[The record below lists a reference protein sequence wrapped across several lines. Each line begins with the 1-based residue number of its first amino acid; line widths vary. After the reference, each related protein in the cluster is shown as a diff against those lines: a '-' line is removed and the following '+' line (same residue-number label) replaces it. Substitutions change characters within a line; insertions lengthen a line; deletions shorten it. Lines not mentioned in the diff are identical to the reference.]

1 MKQSKMTLIALV
13 IILIGLALCT
23 IHIVYADNQN
33 SKEASSNDLGF
44 MQQSFDTKQVE
55 HTSKTKL
62 TSYDKSGQQSD
73 ATGNLSDLSGNLT
86 TNNSTGSNSLGN
98 YSEIVGGSETK
109 IPKGLGKKHSYTSWQ
124 SVNSSNKDAFKLV
137 KKTGLH
143 FDNEGFAKIRGR
155 YVVICTKVF
164 GDVGDYVDFYKENGT
179 VIPCIIGDIKN
190 SSNKWGTS
198 NGKDVLDFFVDRA
211 TWYPVDEGGNQQ
223 LDSVSFKIQED
234 DLEEICDYFEK
245 LTEYFDN
252 IQNNNSKVTSIENII
267 KKLNTIGNALETG
280 NKQLTL
286 VVMIV
291 LCFIFYFAFKFVFPI
306 YVIALAMFTIY
317 NVKLSSKIYTTSLLR
332 KVIEDNIS
340 AIEQMYRDKAL
351 AQLNQEKRE
360 LEESYKETKNE
371 LENELSDTKNKLESI
386 LMSAKER
393 FTYDDDKLRE
403 NQNNLLIVNKNK
415 KSELERLKL
424 QEKQKYDS
432 LLKELEVTKQQF
444 DQAADNLKNKYI
456 NFDKV
461 GDSYVMDKDFLLDI
475 DAVTKKPKFFEFNFG
490 SNLFIYSD
498 ITDVINFIKLFVVQV
513 RARLKPS
520 CINMTIFDDKF
531 MGRDYLCFKETEDDK
546 YDNIMRLL
554 INKEEL
560 KNYVG
565 ELSELSITR
574 TTNIKREFNNII
586 EYNNFMLS
594 QNSLPE
600 SYTFFFVQDIVLNTL
615 LETTFRQILLNGS
628 DLGIYPFVFLSMENF
643 SQGGNDAKELIKY
656 FDNIYT
662 FDQDA
667 THQYEGSNTILKRK
681 AKDFVLE
688 RILGEES

>member
-1 MKQSKMTLIALV
+1 MNTDKKQQEVLSYDDLKIKLTNLQRDLAKCRENIENYERQSKHLEHEELNIKQSFERTLSEESNKELNQYVNNLSAPVANKVTELEDELLELEDRFKEEMSKFSKEDLTDYYYSESEMLEDVHKALAMLNERLTN
-13 IILIGLALCT
+13 LIGERF
-23 IHIVYADNQN
+23 Q
-33 SKEASSNDLGF
+33 KEL
-44 MQQSFDTKQVE
+44 
-55 HTSKTKL
+55 
-62 TSYDKSGQQSD
+62 
-73 ATGNLSDLSGNLT
+73 
-86 TNNSTGSNSLGN
+86 
-98 YSEIVGGSETK
+98 
-109 IPKGLGKKHSYTSWQ
+109 
-124 SVNSSNKDAFKLV
+124 
-137 KKTGLH
+137 
-143 FDNEGFAKIRGR
+143 
-155 YVVICTKVF
+155 
-164 GDVGDYVDFYKENGT
+164 
-179 VIPCIIGDIKN
+179 
-190 SSNKWGTS
+190 
-198 NGKDVLDFFVDRA
+198 
-211 TWYPVDEGGNQQ
+211 NQQ
-223 LDSVSFKIQED
+223 LDSVSFKIQAD

-252 IQNNNSKVTSIENII
+252 IQNNNSKVTSIENIV

-286 VVMIV
+286 VVMLV
-291 LCFIFYFAFKFVFPI
+291 LCFIFYFTFKFVFPI

>member
-1 MKQSKMTLIALV
+1 MHKLNVDMNTDKKQQEVLSYDDLKIKLTNLQRDLAKCRENIENYERQSKHLEHEELNIKQSFERTLSEESNKELNQYVNNLSAPVANKVTELEDELLELKDRFKEEMSKFSKEDLTDYYYSESEMLEDVHKALAMLNERLTN
-13 IILIGLALCT
+13 LIGERF
-23 IHIVYADNQN
+23 Q
-33 SKEASSNDLGF
+33 KEL
-44 MQQSFDTKQVE
+44 
-55 HTSKTKL
+55 
-62 TSYDKSGQQSD
+62 
-73 ATGNLSDLSGNLT
+73 
-86 TNNSTGSNSLGN
+86 
-98 YSEIVGGSETK
+98 
-109 IPKGLGKKHSYTSWQ
+109 
-124 SVNSSNKDAFKLV
+124 
-137 KKTGLH
+137 
-143 FDNEGFAKIRGR
+143 
-155 YVVICTKVF
+155 
-164 GDVGDYVDFYKENGT
+164 
-179 VIPCIIGDIKN
+179 
-190 SSNKWGTS
+190 
-198 NGKDVLDFFVDRA
+198 
-211 TWYPVDEGGNQQ
+211 NQQ

-252 IQNNNSKVTSIENII
+252 IQNNNSKVTSIENIV

-286 VVMIV
+286 VVMLV

-688 RILGEES
+688 RILGEEI

>member
-1 MKQSKMTLIALV
+1 MNTDKNQQEVLSYDDLKIKLTNLQRDLAKCRENIENYERQSKHLEHEELNIKQSFERTLSEESNKELNQYVNNLSAPVANKVTELEDELLELEDRFKEEMSKFSKEDLTDYYYSESEMLEDVHKALAMLNERLTN
-13 IILIGLALCT
+13 LIGERF
-23 IHIVYADNQN
+23 Q
-33 SKEASSNDLGF
+33 KEL
-44 MQQSFDTKQVE
+44 
-55 HTSKTKL
+55 
-62 TSYDKSGQQSD
+62 
-73 ATGNLSDLSGNLT
+73 
-86 TNNSTGSNSLGN
+86 
-98 YSEIVGGSETK
+98 
-109 IPKGLGKKHSYTSWQ
+109 
-124 SVNSSNKDAFKLV
+124 
-137 KKTGLH
+137 
-143 FDNEGFAKIRGR
+143 
-155 YVVICTKVF
+155 
-164 GDVGDYVDFYKENGT
+164 
-179 VIPCIIGDIKN
+179 
-190 SSNKWGTS
+190 
-198 NGKDVLDFFVDRA
+198 
-211 TWYPVDEGGNQQ
+211 NQQ

-306 YVIALAMFTIY
+306 YVIALAIFTIY

>member
-1 MKQSKMTLIALV
+1 MNTDKKQQEVLSYDDLKIKLTNLQRDLAKCRENIENYERQSKHLEHEELNIKQSFERTLSEESNKELNQYVNNLSAPVANKVTELEDELLELEDRFKEEMSKFSKEDLTDYYYSESEMLEDVHKALAMLNERLTN
-13 IILIGLALCT
+13 LIGERF
-23 IHIVYADNQN
+23 Q
-33 SKEASSNDLGF
+33 KEL
-44 MQQSFDTKQVE
+44 
-55 HTSKTKL
+55 
-62 TSYDKSGQQSD
+62 
-73 ATGNLSDLSGNLT
+73 
-86 TNNSTGSNSLGN
+86 
-98 YSEIVGGSETK
+98 
-109 IPKGLGKKHSYTSWQ
+109 
-124 SVNSSNKDAFKLV
+124 
-137 KKTGLH
+137 
-143 FDNEGFAKIRGR
+143 
-155 YVVICTKVF
+155 
-164 GDVGDYVDFYKENGT
+164 
-179 VIPCIIGDIKN
+179 
-190 SSNKWGTS
+190 
-198 NGKDVLDFFVDRA
+198 
-211 TWYPVDEGGNQQ
+211 NQQ
-223 LDSVSFKIQED
+223 LDSVSFKIQAD

-252 IQNNNSKVTSIENII
+252 IQNNNSKVTSIENIV

-286 VVMIV
+286 VVMLV

-520 CINMTIFDDKF
+520 CINVTIFDDKF

>member
-1 MKQSKMTLIALV
+1 MHKLNVDMNTDKNQQEVLSYDDLKIKLTNLQRDLAKCRENIENYERQSKHLEHEELNIKQSFERTLSEESNKELNQYVNNLSAPVANKVTELEDELLELEDRFKEEMSKFSKEDLTDYYYSESEMLEDVHKALAMLNERLTN
-13 IILIGLALCT
+13 LIGERF
-23 IHIVYADNQN
+23 Q
-33 SKEASSNDLGF
+33 KEL
-44 MQQSFDTKQVE
+44 
-55 HTSKTKL
+55 
-62 TSYDKSGQQSD
+62 
-73 ATGNLSDLSGNLT
+73 
-86 TNNSTGSNSLGN
+86 
-98 YSEIVGGSETK
+98 
-109 IPKGLGKKHSYTSWQ
+109 
-124 SVNSSNKDAFKLV
+124 
-137 KKTGLH
+137 
-143 FDNEGFAKIRGR
+143 
-155 YVVICTKVF
+155 
-164 GDVGDYVDFYKENGT
+164 
-179 VIPCIIGDIKN
+179 
-190 SSNKWGTS
+190 
-198 NGKDVLDFFVDRA
+198 
-211 TWYPVDEGGNQQ
+211 NQQ

-286 VVMIV
+286 VVMLV

>member
-1 MKQSKMTLIALV
+1 MHKLNVDMNTDKKQQEVLSYDDLKIKLTNLQRDLAKCRENIENYERQSKHLEHEELNIKQSFERTLSEESNKELNQYVNNLSAPVANKVTELEDELLELEDRFKEEMSKFSKEDLTDYYYSESEMLEDVHKALAMLNERLTN
-13 IILIGLALCT
+13 LIGERF
-23 IHIVYADNQN
+23 Q
-33 SKEASSNDLGF
+33 KEL
-44 MQQSFDTKQVE
+44 
-55 HTSKTKL
+55 
-62 TSYDKSGQQSD
+62 
-73 ATGNLSDLSGNLT
+73 
-86 TNNSTGSNSLGN
+86 
-98 YSEIVGGSETK
+98 
-109 IPKGLGKKHSYTSWQ
+109 
-124 SVNSSNKDAFKLV
+124 
-137 KKTGLH
+137 
-143 FDNEGFAKIRGR
+143 
-155 YVVICTKVF
+155 
-164 GDVGDYVDFYKENGT
+164 
-179 VIPCIIGDIKN
+179 
-190 SSNKWGTS
+190 
-198 NGKDVLDFFVDRA
+198 
-211 TWYPVDEGGNQQ
+211 NQQ
-223 LDSVSFKIQED
+223 LDSVSFKIQAD

-252 IQNNNSKVTSIENII
+252 IQNNNSKVTSIENIV

-286 VVMIV
+286 VVMLV

-340 AIEQMYRDKAL
+340 AIEQMYREKAL

-475 DAVTKKPKFFEFNFG
+475 DVVTKKPKFFEFNFG

>member
-1 MKQSKMTLIALV
+1 MHKLNVDMNTDKKQQEVLSYDDLKIKLTNLQRDLAKCRENIENYERQSKHLEHEELNIKQSFERTLSEESNKELNQYVNNLSAPVANKVTELEDELLELEDRFKEEMSKFSKEDLTDYYYSESEMLEDVHKALAMLNERLTN
-13 IILIGLALCT
+13 LIGERF
-23 IHIVYADNQN
+23 Q
-33 SKEASSNDLGF
+33 KEL
-44 MQQSFDTKQVE
+44 
-55 HTSKTKL
+55 
-62 TSYDKSGQQSD
+62 
-73 ATGNLSDLSGNLT
+73 
-86 TNNSTGSNSLGN
+86 
-98 YSEIVGGSETK
+98 
-109 IPKGLGKKHSYTSWQ
+109 
-124 SVNSSNKDAFKLV
+124 
-137 KKTGLH
+137 
-143 FDNEGFAKIRGR
+143 
-155 YVVICTKVF
+155 
-164 GDVGDYVDFYKENGT
+164 
-179 VIPCIIGDIKN
+179 
-190 SSNKWGTS
+190 
-198 NGKDVLDFFVDRA
+198 
-211 TWYPVDEGGNQQ
+211 NQQ
-223 LDSVSFKIQED
+223 LDSVSFKIQAD

-252 IQNNNSKVTSIENII
+252 IQNNNSKVTSIENIV

-286 VVMIV
+286 VVMLV

-498 ITDVINFIKLFVVQV
+498 ITDVINFVKLFVVQV

>member
-1 MKQSKMTLIALV
+1 MHKLNVDMNTDKNQQEVLSYDDLKIKLTNLQRDLAKCRENIENYERQSKHLEHEELNIKQSFERTLSEESNKELNQYVNNLSAPVANKVTELEDELLELEDRFKEEMSKFSKEDLTDYYYSESEMLEDVHKALAMLNERLTN
-13 IILIGLALCT
+13 LIGERF
-23 IHIVYADNQN
+23 Q
-33 SKEASSNDLGF
+33 KEL
-44 MQQSFDTKQVE
+44 
-55 HTSKTKL
+55 
-62 TSYDKSGQQSD
+62 
-73 ATGNLSDLSGNLT
+73 
-86 TNNSTGSNSLGN
+86 
-98 YSEIVGGSETK
+98 
-109 IPKGLGKKHSYTSWQ
+109 
-124 SVNSSNKDAFKLV
+124 
-137 KKTGLH
+137 
-143 FDNEGFAKIRGR
+143 
-155 YVVICTKVF
+155 
-164 GDVGDYVDFYKENGT
+164 
-179 VIPCIIGDIKN
+179 
-190 SSNKWGTS
+190 
-198 NGKDVLDFFVDRA
+198 
-211 TWYPVDEGGNQQ
+211 NQQ
-223 LDSVSFKIQED
+223 LDSVSFKIQAD

-252 IQNNNSKVTSIENII
+252 IQNNNSKVTSIENIV

-286 VVMIV
+286 VVMLV

>member
-1 MKQSKMTLIALV
+1 MNTDKKQQEVLSYDDLKIKLTNLQRDLAKCRENIENYERQSKHLEHEELNIKQSFERTLSEESNKELNQYVNNLSAPVANKVTELEDELLELEDRFKEEMSKFSKEDLTDYYYSESEMLEDVHKALAMLNERLTN
-13 IILIGLALCT
+13 LIGERF
-23 IHIVYADNQN
+23 Q
-33 SKEASSNDLGF
+33 KEL
-44 MQQSFDTKQVE
+44 
-55 HTSKTKL
+55 
-62 TSYDKSGQQSD
+62 
-73 ATGNLSDLSGNLT
+73 
-86 TNNSTGSNSLGN
+86 
-98 YSEIVGGSETK
+98 
-109 IPKGLGKKHSYTSWQ
+109 
-124 SVNSSNKDAFKLV
+124 
-137 KKTGLH
+137 
-143 FDNEGFAKIRGR
+143 
-155 YVVICTKVF
+155 
-164 GDVGDYVDFYKENGT
+164 
-179 VIPCIIGDIKN
+179 
-190 SSNKWGTS
+190 
-198 NGKDVLDFFVDRA
+198 
-211 TWYPVDEGGNQQ
+211 NQQ
-223 LDSVSFKIQED
+223 LDSVSFKIQAD

-252 IQNNNSKVTSIENII
+252 IQNNNSKVTSIENIV

-286 VVMIV
+286 VVMLI

-360 LEESYKETKNE
+360 LEEGYKETKNE

>member
-1 MKQSKMTLIALV
+1 MHKLNVDMNTDKKQQEVLIYDDLKIKLTNLQRDLAKCRENIENYERQSKHLEHEELNIKQSFERTLSEESNKELNQYVNNLSAPVANKVTELEDELLELEDRFKEEMSKFSKEDLTDYYYSESEMLEDVHKALAMLNERLTN
-13 IILIGLALCT
+13 LIGERF
-23 IHIVYADNQN
+23 Q
-33 SKEASSNDLGF
+33 KEL
-44 MQQSFDTKQVE
+44 
-55 HTSKTKL
+55 
-62 TSYDKSGQQSD
+62 
-73 ATGNLSDLSGNLT
+73 
-86 TNNSTGSNSLGN
+86 
-98 YSEIVGGSETK
+98 
-109 IPKGLGKKHSYTSWQ
+109 
-124 SVNSSNKDAFKLV
+124 
-137 KKTGLH
+137 
-143 FDNEGFAKIRGR
+143 
-155 YVVICTKVF
+155 
-164 GDVGDYVDFYKENGT
+164 
-179 VIPCIIGDIKN
+179 
-190 SSNKWGTS
+190 
-198 NGKDVLDFFVDRA
+198 
-211 TWYPVDEGGNQQ
+211 NQQ
-223 LDSVSFKIQED
+223 LDSVSFKIQAD

-252 IQNNNSKVTSIENII
+252 IQNNNSKVTSIENIV

-286 VVMIV
+286 VVMLV

-667 THQYEGSNTILKRK
+667 MHQYEGSNTILKRK

>member
-1 MKQSKMTLIALV
+1 MILLFTGVYYLITKHRLIVCSDNYVGCIDCVDYAGYVGHTGCIGYVGFGSFVDWKEMHKLNVDMNTDKKQQEVLSYDDLKIKLTNLQRDLAKCRENIENYERQSKHLEHEELNIKQSFERTLSEESNKELNQYVNNLSAPVANKVTELEDELLELEDRFKEEMSKFSKEDLTDYYYSESEMLEDVYKALAMLNERLTN
-13 IILIGLALCT
+13 LIGERF
-23 IHIVYADNQN
+23 Q
-33 SKEASSNDLGF
+33 KEL
-44 MQQSFDTKQVE
+44 
-55 HTSKTKL
+55 
-62 TSYDKSGQQSD
+62 
-73 ATGNLSDLSGNLT
+73 
-86 TNNSTGSNSLGN
+86 
-98 YSEIVGGSETK
+98 
-109 IPKGLGKKHSYTSWQ
+109 
-124 SVNSSNKDAFKLV
+124 
-137 KKTGLH
+137 
-143 FDNEGFAKIRGR
+143 
-155 YVVICTKVF
+155 
-164 GDVGDYVDFYKENGT
+164 
-179 VIPCIIGDIKN
+179 
-190 SSNKWGTS
+190 
-198 NGKDVLDFFVDRA
+198 
-211 TWYPVDEGGNQQ
+211 NQQ

-252 IQNNNSKVTSIENII
+252 IQNNNSKVTSIENIV

-286 VVMIV
+286 VVMLV

-565 ELSELSITR
+565 ELSELSIAR

-628 DLGIYPFVFLSMENF
+628 DLGIYPFVFLSIENF

>member
-1 MKQSKMTLIALV
+1 MHKLNVDMNTDKKQQEVLSYDDLKIKLTNLQRDLAKCRENIENYERQSKHLEHEELNIKQSFERTLSEESNKKLNQYVNNLSAPVANKVTELEDELLELEDRFKEEMSKFSKEDLTDYYYSESEMLEDVHKALAMLNERLTN
-13 IILIGLALCT
+13 LIGERF
-23 IHIVYADNQN
+23 Q
-33 SKEASSNDLGF
+33 KEL
-44 MQQSFDTKQVE
+44 
-55 HTSKTKL
+55 
-62 TSYDKSGQQSD
+62 
-73 ATGNLSDLSGNLT
+73 
-86 TNNSTGSNSLGN
+86 
-98 YSEIVGGSETK
+98 
-109 IPKGLGKKHSYTSWQ
+109 
-124 SVNSSNKDAFKLV
+124 
-137 KKTGLH
+137 
-143 FDNEGFAKIRGR
+143 
-155 YVVICTKVF
+155 
-164 GDVGDYVDFYKENGT
+164 
-179 VIPCIIGDIKN
+179 
-190 SSNKWGTS
+190 
-198 NGKDVLDFFVDRA
+198 
-211 TWYPVDEGGNQQ
+211 NQQ

-252 IQNNNSKVTSIENII
+252 IQNNNSKVTSIENIV

-286 VVMIV
+286 VVMLV

-415 KSELERLKL
+415 KSELEWLKL

>member
-1 MKQSKMTLIALV
+1 MNTDKKQQEVLSYDDLKIKLTNLQRDLAKCRENIENYERQSKHLEHEELNIKQSFERTLSEESNKELNQYVNNLSAPVANKVTELEDELLELEDRFKEEMSKFSKEDLTDYYYSESEMLEDVHKALAMLNERLTN
-13 IILIGLALCT
+13 LIGERF
-23 IHIVYADNQN
+23 Q
-33 SKEASSNDLGF
+33 KEL
-44 MQQSFDTKQVE
+44 
-55 HTSKTKL
+55 
-62 TSYDKSGQQSD
+62 
-73 ATGNLSDLSGNLT
+73 
-86 TNNSTGSNSLGN
+86 
-98 YSEIVGGSETK
+98 
-109 IPKGLGKKHSYTSWQ
+109 
-124 SVNSSNKDAFKLV
+124 
-137 KKTGLH
+137 
-143 FDNEGFAKIRGR
+143 
-155 YVVICTKVF
+155 
-164 GDVGDYVDFYKENGT
+164 
-179 VIPCIIGDIKN
+179 
-190 SSNKWGTS
+190 
-198 NGKDVLDFFVDRA
+198 
-211 TWYPVDEGGNQQ
+211 NQQ
-223 LDSVSFKIQED
+223 LDSVSFKIQAD

-252 IQNNNSKVTSIENII
+252 IQNNNSKVTSIENIV

-286 VVMIV
+286 VVMLV

-424 QEKQKYDS
+424 QEKKKYYS
-432 LLKELEVTKQQF
+432 LINELLVTKQQF
-444 DQAADNLKNKYI
+444 DQSAYNLKNKYI

>member
-1 MKQSKMTLIALV
+1 MHKLNVDMNTDKKQQEVLSYDDLKIKLTNLQRDLAKCRENIENYERQSKHLEHEELNIKQSFERTLSEESNKELNQYVNNLSAPVANKVTELEDELLELEDRFKEEMSKFSKEDLTDYYYSESEMLEDVHKALAMLNERLTN
-13 IILIGLALCT
+13 LIGERF
-23 IHIVYADNQN
+23 Q
-33 SKEASSNDLGF
+33 KEL
-44 MQQSFDTKQVE
+44 
-55 HTSKTKL
+55 
-62 TSYDKSGQQSD
+62 
-73 ATGNLSDLSGNLT
+73 
-86 TNNSTGSNSLGN
+86 
-98 YSEIVGGSETK
+98 
-109 IPKGLGKKHSYTSWQ
+109 
-124 SVNSSNKDAFKLV
+124 
-137 KKTGLH
+137 
-143 FDNEGFAKIRGR
+143 
-155 YVVICTKVF
+155 
-164 GDVGDYVDFYKENGT
+164 
-179 VIPCIIGDIKN
+179 
-190 SSNKWGTS
+190 
-198 NGKDVLDFFVDRA
+198 
-211 TWYPVDEGGNQQ
+211 NQQ

-252 IQNNNSKVTSIENII
+252 IQNNNSKVTSIENIV
-267 KKLNTIGNALETG
+267 KKLNTVGNALETG

-286 VVMIV
+286 VVMLV

-306 YVIALAMFTIY
+306 YVIVLAMFTIY

-688 RILGEES
+688 RILGEEI

>member
-1 MKQSKMTLIALV
+1 MHKLNVDMNTDKKQQEVLSYDDLKIKLTNLQRDLAKCRENIENYERQSKHLEHEELNIKQSFERTLSEESNKELNQYVNNLSAPVANKVTELEDELLELEDRFKEEMSKFSKEDLTDYYYSESEMLEDVHKALAMLNERL
-13 IILIGLALCT
+13 INLIGERF
-23 IHIVYADNQN
+23 Q
-33 SKEASSNDLGF
+33 KEL
-44 MQQSFDTKQVE
+44 
-55 HTSKTKL
+55 
-62 TSYDKSGQQSD
+62 
-73 ATGNLSDLSGNLT
+73 
-86 TNNSTGSNSLGN
+86 
-98 YSEIVGGSETK
+98 
-109 IPKGLGKKHSYTSWQ
+109 
-124 SVNSSNKDAFKLV
+124 
-137 KKTGLH
+137 
-143 FDNEGFAKIRGR
+143 
-155 YVVICTKVF
+155 
-164 GDVGDYVDFYKENGT
+164 
-179 VIPCIIGDIKN
+179 
-190 SSNKWGTS
+190 
-198 NGKDVLDFFVDRA
+198 
-211 TWYPVDEGGNQQ
+211 NQQ

-252 IQNNNSKVTSIENII
+252 IQNNNSKVTSIENIV

-286 VVMIV
+286 VVMLV

-586 EYNNFMLS
+586 EYNNFILS

>member
-1 MKQSKMTLIALV
+1 MHKLNVDMNTDKKQQEVLSYDDLKIKLTNLQRDLAKCRENIENYERQSKHLEHEELNIKQSFERTLSEESNKELNQYVNNLSAPVANKVTELEDELLELEDRFKEEMSKFSKEDLTDYYYSESEMLEDVHKALAMLNERLTN
-13 IILIGLALCT
+13 LIGERF
-23 IHIVYADNQN
+23 Q
-33 SKEASSNDLGF
+33 KEL
-44 MQQSFDTKQVE
+44 
-55 HTSKTKL
+55 
-62 TSYDKSGQQSD
+62 
-73 ATGNLSDLSGNLT
+73 
-86 TNNSTGSNSLGN
+86 
-98 YSEIVGGSETK
+98 
-109 IPKGLGKKHSYTSWQ
+109 
-124 SVNSSNKDAFKLV
+124 
-137 KKTGLH
+137 
-143 FDNEGFAKIRGR
+143 
-155 YVVICTKVF
+155 
-164 GDVGDYVDFYKENGT
+164 
-179 VIPCIIGDIKN
+179 
-190 SSNKWGTS
+190 
-198 NGKDVLDFFVDRA
+198 
-211 TWYPVDEGGNQQ
+211 NQQ

-252 IQNNNSKVTSIENII
+252 IQNNNSKVTSIENIV

-286 VVMIV
+286 VVMLV

-643 SQGGNDAKELIKY
+643 SLGGNDAKELIKY

>member
-1 MKQSKMTLIALV
+1 MNTDKKQQEVLSYDDLKIKLTNLQRDLAKCRENIENYERQSKHLEHEELNIKQSFERTLSEESNKELNQYVNNLSAPVANKVTELEDELLELEDRFKEEMSKFSKEDLTDYYYSESEMLEDVHKALAMLNERLTN
-13 IILIGLALCT
+13 LIGERF
-23 IHIVYADNQN
+23 Q
-33 SKEASSNDLGF
+33 KEL
-44 MQQSFDTKQVE
+44 
-55 HTSKTKL
+55 
-62 TSYDKSGQQSD
+62 
-73 ATGNLSDLSGNLT
+73 
-86 TNNSTGSNSLGN
+86 
-98 YSEIVGGSETK
+98 
-109 IPKGLGKKHSYTSWQ
+109 
-124 SVNSSNKDAFKLV
+124 
-137 KKTGLH
+137 
-143 FDNEGFAKIRGR
+143 
-155 YVVICTKVF
+155 
-164 GDVGDYVDFYKENGT
+164 
-179 VIPCIIGDIKN
+179 
-190 SSNKWGTS
+190 
-198 NGKDVLDFFVDRA
+198 
-211 TWYPVDEGGNQQ
+211 NQQ

-252 IQNNNSKVTSIENII
+252 IQNNNSKVTSIENIV

-286 VVMIV
+286 VVMLV

-461 GDSYVMDKDFLLDI
+461 GDSYVMAKDFLLDI

-688 RILGEES
+688 RILGEEI

>member
-1 MKQSKMTLIALV
+1 MNTDKKQQEVLSYDDLKIKLTNLQRDLAKCRENIENYERQSKHLEHEELNIKQSFERTLSEESNKELNQYVNNLSAPVANKVTELEDELLELEDRFKEEMSKFSKEDLTDYYYSESEMLEDVHKALAMLNERLTN
-13 IILIGLALCT
+13 LIGERF
-23 IHIVYADNQN
+23 Q
-33 SKEASSNDLGF
+33 KEL
-44 MQQSFDTKQVE
+44 
-55 HTSKTKL
+55 
-62 TSYDKSGQQSD
+62 
-73 ATGNLSDLSGNLT
+73 
-86 TNNSTGSNSLGN
+86 
-98 YSEIVGGSETK
+98 
-109 IPKGLGKKHSYTSWQ
+109 
-124 SVNSSNKDAFKLV
+124 
-137 KKTGLH
+137 
-143 FDNEGFAKIRGR
+143 
-155 YVVICTKVF
+155 
-164 GDVGDYVDFYKENGT
+164 
-179 VIPCIIGDIKN
+179 
-190 SSNKWGTS
+190 
-198 NGKDVLDFFVDRA
+198 
-211 TWYPVDEGGNQQ
+211 NQQ
-223 LDSVSFKIQED
+223 LDSVSFKIQAD

-252 IQNNNSKVTSIENII
+252 IQNNNSKVTSIENIV

-286 VVMIV
+286 VVMLV

-317 NVKLSSKIYTTSLLR
+317 NAKLSSKIYTTSLLR

>member
-1 MKQSKMTLIALV
+1 MHKLNVDMNTDKKQQEVLSYDDLKIKLTNLQRDLAKCRENIENYERQSKHLEHEELNIKQSFERTLSEESNKELNQYVNNLSAPVANKVTELEDELLELEDRFKEEMSKFSKEDLTDYYYSESEMLEDVHKALAMLNERLTN
-13 IILIGLALCT
+13 LIGERF
-23 IHIVYADNQN
+23 Q
-33 SKEASSNDLGF
+33 KEL
-44 MQQSFDTKQVE
+44 
-55 HTSKTKL
+55 
-62 TSYDKSGQQSD
+62 
-73 ATGNLSDLSGNLT
+73 
-86 TNNSTGSNSLGN
+86 
-98 YSEIVGGSETK
+98 
-109 IPKGLGKKHSYTSWQ
+109 
-124 SVNSSNKDAFKLV
+124 
-137 KKTGLH
+137 
-143 FDNEGFAKIRGR
+143 
-155 YVVICTKVF
+155 
-164 GDVGDYVDFYKENGT
+164 
-179 VIPCIIGDIKN
+179 
-190 SSNKWGTS
+190 
-198 NGKDVLDFFVDRA
+198 
-211 TWYPVDEGGNQQ
+211 NQQ
-223 LDSVSFKIQED
+223 LDSVSFKIQAD

-252 IQNNNSKVTSIENII
+252 IQNNNSKVTSIENIV

-286 VVMIV
+286 VVMLV

-317 NVKLSSKIYTTSLLR
+317 NVKLSSKIYTTNLLR

-475 DAVTKKPKFFEFNFG
+475 DTVTKKPKFFEFNFG

>member
-1 MKQSKMTLIALV
+1 MHKLNVDMNTDKNQQEVLSYDDLKIKLTNLQRDLAKCRENIENYERQSKHLEHEELNIKQSFERTLSEESNKELNQYVNNLSAPVANKVTELEDELLELEDRFKEEMSKFSKEDLTDYYYSESEMLEDVHKALAMLNERLTN
-13 IILIGLALCT
+13 LIGERF
-23 IHIVYADNQN
+23 Q
-33 SKEASSNDLGF
+33 KEL
-44 MQQSFDTKQVE
+44 
-55 HTSKTKL
+55 
-62 TSYDKSGQQSD
+62 
-73 ATGNLSDLSGNLT
+73 
-86 TNNSTGSNSLGN
+86 
-98 YSEIVGGSETK
+98 
-109 IPKGLGKKHSYTSWQ
+109 
-124 SVNSSNKDAFKLV
+124 
-137 KKTGLH
+137 
-143 FDNEGFAKIRGR
+143 
-155 YVVICTKVF
+155 
-164 GDVGDYVDFYKENGT
+164 
-179 VIPCIIGDIKN
+179 
-190 SSNKWGTS
+190 
-198 NGKDVLDFFVDRA
+198 
-211 TWYPVDEGGNQQ
+211 NQQ

-306 YVIALAMFTIY
+306 YVIALAMFIIY

-444 DQAADNLKNKYI
+444 DQAADNLKNRYI

>member
-1 MKQSKMTLIALV
+1 MNTDKKQQEVLSYDDLKIKLTNLQRDLAKCRENIENYERQSKHLEHEELNIKQSFERTLSEESNKELNQYVNNLSAPVANKVTELEDELLELEDRFKEEMSKFSKEDLTDYYYSESEMLEDVHKALAMLNERLTN
-13 IILIGLALCT
+13 LIGERF
-23 IHIVYADNQN
+23 Q
-33 SKEASSNDLGF
+33 KEL
-44 MQQSFDTKQVE
+44 
-55 HTSKTKL
+55 
-62 TSYDKSGQQSD
+62 
-73 ATGNLSDLSGNLT
+73 
-86 TNNSTGSNSLGN
+86 
-98 YSEIVGGSETK
+98 
-109 IPKGLGKKHSYTSWQ
+109 
-124 SVNSSNKDAFKLV
+124 
-137 KKTGLH
+137 
-143 FDNEGFAKIRGR
+143 
-155 YVVICTKVF
+155 
-164 GDVGDYVDFYKENGT
+164 
-179 VIPCIIGDIKN
+179 
-190 SSNKWGTS
+190 
-198 NGKDVLDFFVDRA
+198 
-211 TWYPVDEGGNQQ
+211 NQQ
-223 LDSVSFKIQED
+223 LDSVSFKIQAD

-252 IQNNNSKVTSIENII
+252 IQNNNSKVTSIENIV
-267 KKLNTIGNALETG
+267 KKLNTIGNAFETG

-286 VVMIV
+286 VVMLV

>member
-1 MKQSKMTLIALV
+1 MHKLNVDMNTDKKQQEVLSYDDLKIKLTNLQRDLAKCRENIENYERQSKHLEHEELNIKQSFERTLSEESNKELNQYVNNLSAPVANKVTELEDELLELEDRFKEEISKFSKEDLTDYYYSESEMLEDVHKALAMLNERLTN
-13 IILIGLALCT
+13 LIGERF
-23 IHIVYADNQN
+23 Q
-33 SKEASSNDLGF
+33 KEL
-44 MQQSFDTKQVE
+44 
-55 HTSKTKL
+55 
-62 TSYDKSGQQSD
+62 
-73 ATGNLSDLSGNLT
+73 
-86 TNNSTGSNSLGN
+86 
-98 YSEIVGGSETK
+98 
-109 IPKGLGKKHSYTSWQ
+109 
-124 SVNSSNKDAFKLV
+124 
-137 KKTGLH
+137 
-143 FDNEGFAKIRGR
+143 
-155 YVVICTKVF
+155 
-164 GDVGDYVDFYKENGT
+164 
-179 VIPCIIGDIKN
+179 
-190 SSNKWGTS
+190 
-198 NGKDVLDFFVDRA
+198 
-211 TWYPVDEGGNQQ
+211 NQQ

-252 IQNNNSKVTSIENII
+252 IQNNNSKVTSIENIV

-286 VVMIV
+286 VVMLV

-432 LLKELEVTKQQF
+432 MLKELEVTKQQF

-688 RILGEES
+688 RILGEEI

>member
-1 MKQSKMTLIALV
+1 MLSYDDLKIKLTNLQRDLAKCRENIENYERQSKHLEHEELNIKQSFERTLSEESNKELNQYVNNLSAPVANKVTELEDELLELEDRFKEEMSKFSKEDLTDYYYSESEMLEDVHKALAMLNERLTN
-13 IILIGLALCT
+13 LIGERF
-23 IHIVYADNQN
+23 Q
-33 SKEASSNDLGF
+33 KEL
-44 MQQSFDTKQVE
+44 
-55 HTSKTKL
+55 
-62 TSYDKSGQQSD
+62 
-73 ATGNLSDLSGNLT
+73 
-86 TNNSTGSNSLGN
+86 
-98 YSEIVGGSETK
+98 
-109 IPKGLGKKHSYTSWQ
+109 
-124 SVNSSNKDAFKLV
+124 
-137 KKTGLH
+137 
-143 FDNEGFAKIRGR
+143 
-155 YVVICTKVF
+155 
-164 GDVGDYVDFYKENGT
+164 
-179 VIPCIIGDIKN
+179 
-190 SSNKWGTS
+190 
-198 NGKDVLDFFVDRA
+198 
-211 TWYPVDEGGNQQ
+211 NQQ
-223 LDSVSFKIQED
+223 LDSVSFKIQAD

-252 IQNNNSKVTSIENII
+252 IQNNNSKVTSIENIV

-286 VVMIV
+286 VVMLV

>member
-1 MKQSKMTLIALV
+1 MHKLNVDMNTDKKQQEVLSYDDLKIKLTNLQRDLVKCRENIENYERQSKHLEHEELNIKQSFERTLSEESNKELNQYVNNLSAPVANKVTELEDELLELEDRFKEEMSKFSKEDLTDYYYSESEMLEDVHKALAMLNERLTN
-13 IILIGLALCT
+13 LIGERF
-23 IHIVYADNQN
+23 Q
-33 SKEASSNDLGF
+33 KEL
-44 MQQSFDTKQVE
+44 
-55 HTSKTKL
+55 
-62 TSYDKSGQQSD
+62 
-73 ATGNLSDLSGNLT
+73 
-86 TNNSTGSNSLGN
+86 
-98 YSEIVGGSETK
+98 
-109 IPKGLGKKHSYTSWQ
+109 
-124 SVNSSNKDAFKLV
+124 
-137 KKTGLH
+137 
-143 FDNEGFAKIRGR
+143 
-155 YVVICTKVF
+155 
-164 GDVGDYVDFYKENGT
+164 
-179 VIPCIIGDIKN
+179 
-190 SSNKWGTS
+190 
-198 NGKDVLDFFVDRA
+198 
-211 TWYPVDEGGNQQ
+211 NQQ

-252 IQNNNSKVTSIENII
+252 IQNNNSKVTSIENIV

-286 VVMIV
+286 VVMLV

>member
-1 MKQSKMTLIALV
+1 MHKLNVDMNTDKKQQEVLSYDNLKIKLTNLQRDLAKCRENIENYEHQSRHLEHEEFNIKQSFERTLSEESNKELNQYVNNLSAPVANKVTELEDELLELEDRFKEEMAKFSKEDLTDYYYSESEMLEDVHKALAMLNERLTN
-13 IILIGLALCT
+13 LIGERF
-23 IHIVYADNQN
+23 Q
-33 SKEASSNDLGF
+33 KEL
-44 MQQSFDTKQVE
+44 
-55 HTSKTKL
+55 
-62 TSYDKSGQQSD
+62 
-73 ATGNLSDLSGNLT
+73 
-86 TNNSTGSNSLGN
+86 
-98 YSEIVGGSETK
+98 
-109 IPKGLGKKHSYTSWQ
+109 
-124 SVNSSNKDAFKLV
+124 
-137 KKTGLH
+137 
-143 FDNEGFAKIRGR
+143 
-155 YVVICTKVF
+155 
-164 GDVGDYVDFYKENGT
+164 
-179 VIPCIIGDIKN
+179 
-190 SSNKWGTS
+190 
-198 NGKDVLDFFVDRA
+198 
-211 TWYPVDEGGNQQ
+211 NQQ

-252 IQNNNSKVTSIENII
+252 IQNNNSKVTSIENIV

-286 VVMIV
+286 VVMLV

-432 LLKELEVTKQQF
+432 LLKELEITKQQF
-444 DQAADNLKNKYI
+444 DQAADNLKTKYI

-461 GDSYVMDKDFLLDI
+461 GNSYVMDKDFLLDI

-498 ITDVINFIKLFVVQV
+498 ITDVINFVKLFVVQV

-520 CINMTIFDDKF
+520 CINMTVFDDKF
-531 MGRDYLCFKETEDDK
+531 MGRDYLCFRETEDDK

-628 DLGIYPFVFLSMENF
+628 DLGIYSFVFLGMENF

-688 RILGEES
+688 RILGEEN

>member
-1 MKQSKMTLIALV
+1 MNTDKNQQEVLSYDDLKIKLTNLQRDLAKCRENIENYKRQSKHLEHEELNIKQSFERTLSEESNKELNQYVNNLSAPVANKVTELEDELLELEDRFKEEMSKFSKEDLTDYYYSESEMLEDVHKALAMLNERLTN
-13 IILIGLALCT
+13 LIGERF
-23 IHIVYADNQN
+23 Q
-33 SKEASSNDLGF
+33 KEL
-44 MQQSFDTKQVE
+44 
-55 HTSKTKL
+55 
-62 TSYDKSGQQSD
+62 
-73 ATGNLSDLSGNLT
+73 
-86 TNNSTGSNSLGN
+86 
-98 YSEIVGGSETK
+98 
-109 IPKGLGKKHSYTSWQ
+109 
-124 SVNSSNKDAFKLV
+124 
-137 KKTGLH
+137 
-143 FDNEGFAKIRGR
+143 
-155 YVVICTKVF
+155 
-164 GDVGDYVDFYKENGT
+164 
-179 VIPCIIGDIKN
+179 
-190 SSNKWGTS
+190 
-198 NGKDVLDFFVDRA
+198 
-211 TWYPVDEGGNQQ
+211 NQQ

-306 YVIALAMFTIY
+306 YVIALAMFIIY

>member
-1 MKQSKMTLIALV
+1 MNTDKKQQEVLSYDDLKIKLTNLQRDLAKCRENIENYERQSKHLEHEELNIKQSFERTLSEESNKELNQYVNNLSAPVANKVTELEDELLELEDRFKEEMSKFSKEDLTDYYYSESEMLEDVHKALAMLNERLTN
-13 IILIGLALCT
+13 LIGERF
-23 IHIVYADNQN
+23 Q
-33 SKEASSNDLGF
+33 KEL
-44 MQQSFDTKQVE
+44 
-55 HTSKTKL
+55 
-62 TSYDKSGQQSD
+62 
-73 ATGNLSDLSGNLT
+73 
-86 TNNSTGSNSLGN
+86 
-98 YSEIVGGSETK
+98 
-109 IPKGLGKKHSYTSWQ
+109 
-124 SVNSSNKDAFKLV
+124 
-137 KKTGLH
+137 
-143 FDNEGFAKIRGR
+143 
-155 YVVICTKVF
+155 
-164 GDVGDYVDFYKENGT
+164 
-179 VIPCIIGDIKN
+179 
-190 SSNKWGTS
+190 
-198 NGKDVLDFFVDRA
+198 
-211 TWYPVDEGGNQQ
+211 NQQ

-252 IQNNNSKVTSIENII
+252 IQNNNSKVTSIENIV

-286 VVMIV
+286 VVMLV

-351 AQLNQEKRE
+351 VQLNQEKRE

-432 LLKELEVTKQQF
+432 LLKKLEVTKQQF

-560 KNYVG
+560 KNYVR

>member
-1 MKQSKMTLIALV
+1 MHKLNVDMNTDKKQQEVLSYDDLKIKLTNLQRDLAKCRENIENYERQSKHLEHEELNIKQSFERTLSEESNKELNQYVNNLSAPVANKVTELEDELLELEDRFKEEMSKFSKEDLTDYYYSESEMLEDVHKALAMLNERLTN
-13 IILIGLALCT
+13 LIGERF
-23 IHIVYADNQN
+23 Q
-33 SKEASSNDLGF
+33 KEL
-44 MQQSFDTKQVE
+44 
-55 HTSKTKL
+55 
-62 TSYDKSGQQSD
+62 
-73 ATGNLSDLSGNLT
+73 
-86 TNNSTGSNSLGN
+86 
-98 YSEIVGGSETK
+98 
-109 IPKGLGKKHSYTSWQ
+109 
-124 SVNSSNKDAFKLV
+124 
-137 KKTGLH
+137 
-143 FDNEGFAKIRGR
+143 
-155 YVVICTKVF
+155 
-164 GDVGDYVDFYKENGT
+164 
-179 VIPCIIGDIKN
+179 
-190 SSNKWGTS
+190 
-198 NGKDVLDFFVDRA
+198 
-211 TWYPVDEGGNQQ
+211 NQQ

-286 VVMIV
+286 VVMLV

-600 SYTFFFVQDIVLNTL
+600 SYTFFFVQDIILNTL

>member
-1 MKQSKMTLIALV
+1 MNTDKNQQEVLSYDDLKIKLTNLQRDLAKCRENIENYERQSKHLEHEELNIKQSFERTLSEESNKELNQYVNNLSAPVAKKVTELEDELLELEDRFKEEMSKFSKEDLTDYYYSESEMLEDVHKALAMLNERLTN
-13 IILIGLALCT
+13 LIGERF
-23 IHIVYADNQN
+23 Q
-33 SKEASSNDLGF
+33 KEL
-44 MQQSFDTKQVE
+44 
-55 HTSKTKL
+55 
-62 TSYDKSGQQSD
+62 
-73 ATGNLSDLSGNLT
+73 
-86 TNNSTGSNSLGN
+86 
-98 YSEIVGGSETK
+98 
-109 IPKGLGKKHSYTSWQ
+109 
-124 SVNSSNKDAFKLV
+124 
-137 KKTGLH
+137 
-143 FDNEGFAKIRGR
+143 
-155 YVVICTKVF
+155 
-164 GDVGDYVDFYKENGT
+164 
-179 VIPCIIGDIKN
+179 
-190 SSNKWGTS
+190 
-198 NGKDVLDFFVDRA
+198 
-211 TWYPVDEGGNQQ
+211 NQQ
-223 LDSVSFKIQED
+223 LDSVSFKIQAD

-286 VVMIV
+286 VVMLV

>member
-1 MKQSKMTLIALV
+1 MHKLNVDMNTDKKQQEVLSYDDLKIKLTNLQRDLAKCRENIENYERQSKHLEHEELNIKQSFERTLSEESNKELNQYVNNLSAPVANKVTELEDELLELEDRFKEEISKFSKEDLTDYYYSESEMLEDVHKALAMLNERLTN
-13 IILIGLALCT
+13 LIGERF
-23 IHIVYADNQN
+23 Q
-33 SKEASSNDLGF
+33 KEL
-44 MQQSFDTKQVE
+44 
-55 HTSKTKL
+55 
-62 TSYDKSGQQSD
+62 
-73 ATGNLSDLSGNLT
+73 
-86 TNNSTGSNSLGN
+86 
-98 YSEIVGGSETK
+98 
-109 IPKGLGKKHSYTSWQ
+109 
-124 SVNSSNKDAFKLV
+124 
-137 KKTGLH
+137 
-143 FDNEGFAKIRGR
+143 
-155 YVVICTKVF
+155 
-164 GDVGDYVDFYKENGT
+164 
-179 VIPCIIGDIKN
+179 
-190 SSNKWGTS
+190 
-198 NGKDVLDFFVDRA
+198 
-211 TWYPVDEGGNQQ
+211 NQQ

-252 IQNNNSKVTSIENII
+252 IQNNNSKVTSIENIV

-286 VVMIV
+286 VVMLV

-688 RILGEES
+688 RILGEEI

>member
-1 MKQSKMTLIALV
+1 MHKLNVDMNTDKNQQEVLSYDDLKIKLTNLQRDLAKCRENIENYERQSKHLEHEELNIKQSFERTLSEESNKELNQYVNNLSAPVANKVTELEDELLELEDRFKEEMSKFSKEDLTDYYYSESEMLEDVHKALAMLNERLTN
-13 IILIGLALCT
+13 LIGERF
-23 IHIVYADNQN
+23 Q
-33 SKEASSNDLGF
+33 KEL
-44 MQQSFDTKQVE
+44 
-55 HTSKTKL
+55 
-62 TSYDKSGQQSD
+62 
-73 ATGNLSDLSGNLT
+73 
-86 TNNSTGSNSLGN
+86 
-98 YSEIVGGSETK
+98 
-109 IPKGLGKKHSYTSWQ
+109 
-124 SVNSSNKDAFKLV
+124 
-137 KKTGLH
+137 
-143 FDNEGFAKIRGR
+143 
-155 YVVICTKVF
+155 
-164 GDVGDYVDFYKENGT
+164 
-179 VIPCIIGDIKN
+179 
-190 SSNKWGTS
+190 
-198 NGKDVLDFFVDRA
+198 
-211 TWYPVDEGGNQQ
+211 NQQ

-371 LENELSDTKNKLESI
+371 LENELSGTKNKLESI

>member
-1 MKQSKMTLIALV
+1 MHKLNVDMNTDKKQQEVLSYDDLKIKLTNLQRDLAKCRENIENYERQSKHLEHEELNIKQSFERTLSEESNKELNQYVNNLSAPVANKVTELEDELLELEDRFKEEMSKFSKEDLTDYYYSESEMLEDVHKALAMLNERLTN
-13 IILIGLALCT
+13 LIGERF
-23 IHIVYADNQN
+23 Q
-33 SKEASSNDLGF
+33 KEL
-44 MQQSFDTKQVE
+44 
-55 HTSKTKL
+55 
-62 TSYDKSGQQSD
+62 
-73 ATGNLSDLSGNLT
+73 
-86 TNNSTGSNSLGN
+86 
-98 YSEIVGGSETK
+98 
-109 IPKGLGKKHSYTSWQ
+109 
-124 SVNSSNKDAFKLV
+124 
-137 KKTGLH
+137 
-143 FDNEGFAKIRGR
+143 
-155 YVVICTKVF
+155 
-164 GDVGDYVDFYKENGT
+164 
-179 VIPCIIGDIKN
+179 
-190 SSNKWGTS
+190 
-198 NGKDVLDFFVDRA
+198 
-211 TWYPVDEGGNQQ
+211 NQQ
-223 LDSVSFKIQED
+223 LDSVSFKIQAD

-252 IQNNNSKVTSIENII
+252 IQNNNSKVTSIENIV

-286 VVMIV
+286 VVMLV

-306 YVIALAMFTIY
+306 YVIALALFTIY

-340 AIEQMYRDKAL
+340 AIEQMYREKAL

>member
-1 MKQSKMTLIALV
+1 MNTDKKQQEVLSYDDLKIKLTNLQRDLAKCRENIENYERQSKHLEHEELNIKQSFERTLSEESNKELNQYVNNLSAPVANKVTELEDELLELEDRFKEEMSKFSKEDLTDYYYSESEMLEDVHKALAMLNERLTN
-13 IILIGLALCT
+13 LIGERF
-23 IHIVYADNQN
+23 Q
-33 SKEASSNDLGF
+33 KEL
-44 MQQSFDTKQVE
+44 
-55 HTSKTKL
+55 
-62 TSYDKSGQQSD
+62 
-73 ATGNLSDLSGNLT
+73 
-86 TNNSTGSNSLGN
+86 
-98 YSEIVGGSETK
+98 
-109 IPKGLGKKHSYTSWQ
+109 
-124 SVNSSNKDAFKLV
+124 
-137 KKTGLH
+137 
-143 FDNEGFAKIRGR
+143 
-155 YVVICTKVF
+155 
-164 GDVGDYVDFYKENGT
+164 
-179 VIPCIIGDIKN
+179 
-190 SSNKWGTS
+190 
-198 NGKDVLDFFVDRA
+198 
-211 TWYPVDEGGNQQ
+211 NQQ
-223 LDSVSFKIQED
+223 LDSVSFKIQAD

-252 IQNNNSKVTSIENII
+252 IQNNNSKVTSIENIV

-286 VVMIV
+286 VVMLV

-498 ITDVINFIKLFVVQV
+498 IIDVINFIKLFVVQV

>member
-1 MKQSKMTLIALV
+1 MHKLNVDMNTDKKQQEVLSYDDLKIKLTNLQRDLAKCRENIENYERQSKHLEHEELNIKQSFERTLSEKSNKELNQYVNNLSAPVANKVTELEDELLELEDRFKEEMSKLSKEDLTDYYYSESEMLEDIHKALAMLNERL
-13 IILIGLALCT
+13 INLIGERF
-23 IHIVYADNQN
+23 Q
-33 SKEASSNDLGF
+33 KEL
-44 MQQSFDTKQVE
+44 
-55 HTSKTKL
+55 
-62 TSYDKSGQQSD
+62 
-73 ATGNLSDLSGNLT
+73 
-86 TNNSTGSNSLGN
+86 
-98 YSEIVGGSETK
+98 
-109 IPKGLGKKHSYTSWQ
+109 
-124 SVNSSNKDAFKLV
+124 
-137 KKTGLH
+137 
-143 FDNEGFAKIRGR
+143 
-155 YVVICTKVF
+155 
-164 GDVGDYVDFYKENGT
+164 
-179 VIPCIIGDIKN
+179 
-190 SSNKWGTS
+190 
-198 NGKDVLDFFVDRA
+198 
-211 TWYPVDEGGNQQ
+211 NQQ

-252 IQNNNSKVTSIENII
+252 IQNNNSKVTSIENIV

-286 VVMIV
+286 VVMLV

-340 AIEQMYRDKAL
+340 AIEQMYREKAL

>member
-1 MKQSKMTLIALV
+1 MNTDKKQQEVLSYDDLKIKLTNLQRDLAKCRENIENYERQSKHLEHEELNIKQSFERTLSEESNKELNQYVNNLSAPVANKVTELEDELLELEDRFKEEMSKFSKEDLTDYYYSESEMLEDVHKALAMLNERLTN
-13 IILIGLALCT
+13 LIGERF
-23 IHIVYADNQN
+23 Q
-33 SKEASSNDLGF
+33 KEL
-44 MQQSFDTKQVE
+44 
-55 HTSKTKL
+55 
-62 TSYDKSGQQSD
+62 
-73 ATGNLSDLSGNLT
+73 
-86 TNNSTGSNSLGN
+86 
-98 YSEIVGGSETK
+98 
-109 IPKGLGKKHSYTSWQ
+109 
-124 SVNSSNKDAFKLV
+124 
-137 KKTGLH
+137 
-143 FDNEGFAKIRGR
+143 
-155 YVVICTKVF
+155 
-164 GDVGDYVDFYKENGT
+164 
-179 VIPCIIGDIKN
+179 
-190 SSNKWGTS
+190 
-198 NGKDVLDFFVDRA
+198 
-211 TWYPVDEGGNQQ
+211 NQQ

-252 IQNNNSKVTSIENII
+252 IQNNNSKVTSIENIV

-286 VVMIV
+286 VVMLV

-498 ITDVINFIKLFVVQV
+498 ITDVINFVKLFVVQV

>member
-1 MKQSKMTLIALV
+1 MNTDKKQQEVLSYDDLKIKLTNLQRDLAKCRENIENYERQSKHLEHEELNIKQSFERTLSEESNKELNQYVNNLSAPVANKVTELEDELLELEDRFKEEMSKFSKEDLTDYYYSESEMLEDVHKALAMLNERLTN
-13 IILIGLALCT
+13 LIGERF
-23 IHIVYADNQN
+23 Q
-33 SKEASSNDLGF
+33 KEL
-44 MQQSFDTKQVE
+44 
-55 HTSKTKL
+55 
-62 TSYDKSGQQSD
+62 
-73 ATGNLSDLSGNLT
+73 
-86 TNNSTGSNSLGN
+86 
-98 YSEIVGGSETK
+98 
-109 IPKGLGKKHSYTSWQ
+109 
-124 SVNSSNKDAFKLV
+124 
-137 KKTGLH
+137 
-143 FDNEGFAKIRGR
+143 
-155 YVVICTKVF
+155 
-164 GDVGDYVDFYKENGT
+164 
-179 VIPCIIGDIKN
+179 
-190 SSNKWGTS
+190 
-198 NGKDVLDFFVDRA
+198 
-211 TWYPVDEGGNQQ
+211 NQQ
-223 LDSVSFKIQED
+223 LDSISFKIQAD

-252 IQNNNSKVTSIENII
+252 IQNNNSKVTSIENIV

-286 VVMIV
+286 VVMLV

>member
-1 MKQSKMTLIALV
+1 MHKLNVDMNTDKKQQEVLSYDDLKIKLTNLQRDLAKCRENIENYERQSKHLEHEELNIKQSFERTLSEESNKELNQYVNNLSAPVANKVTELENELLELEDRFKEEMSKFSKEDLTDYYYSESEMLEDVHKALAMLNERLTN
-13 IILIGLALCT
+13 LIGERF
-23 IHIVYADNQN
+23 Q
-33 SKEASSNDLGF
+33 KEL
-44 MQQSFDTKQVE
+44 
-55 HTSKTKL
+55 
-62 TSYDKSGQQSD
+62 
-73 ATGNLSDLSGNLT
+73 
-86 TNNSTGSNSLGN
+86 
-98 YSEIVGGSETK
+98 
-109 IPKGLGKKHSYTSWQ
+109 
-124 SVNSSNKDAFKLV
+124 
-137 KKTGLH
+137 
-143 FDNEGFAKIRGR
+143 
-155 YVVICTKVF
+155 
-164 GDVGDYVDFYKENGT
+164 
-179 VIPCIIGDIKN
+179 
-190 SSNKWGTS
+190 
-198 NGKDVLDFFVDRA
+198 
-211 TWYPVDEGGNQQ
+211 NQQ
-223 LDSVSFKIQED
+223 LDSVSFKIQAD

-252 IQNNNSKVTSIENII
+252 IQNNNSKVTSIENIV

-286 VVMIV
+286 VVMLV

>member
-1 MKQSKMTLIALV
+1 MHKLNVDMNTDKKQQEVLSYDDLKIKLTNLQRDLAKCRENIENYERQSKHLEHEELNIKQSFERTLSEESNKELNQYVNNLSAPVANKVTELEDELLELEDRFKEEMSKFSKEDLTDYYYSESEMLEDVHKALAMLNERLTN
-13 IILIGLALCT
+13 LIGERF
-23 IHIVYADNQN
+23 Q
-33 SKEASSNDLGF
+33 KEL
-44 MQQSFDTKQVE
+44 
-55 HTSKTKL
+55 
-62 TSYDKSGQQSD
+62 
-73 ATGNLSDLSGNLT
+73 
-86 TNNSTGSNSLGN
+86 
-98 YSEIVGGSETK
+98 
-109 IPKGLGKKHSYTSWQ
+109 
-124 SVNSSNKDAFKLV
+124 
-137 KKTGLH
+137 
-143 FDNEGFAKIRGR
+143 
-155 YVVICTKVF
+155 
-164 GDVGDYVDFYKENGT
+164 
-179 VIPCIIGDIKN
+179 
-190 SSNKWGTS
+190 
-198 NGKDVLDFFVDRA
+198 
-211 TWYPVDEGGNQQ
+211 NQQ
-223 LDSVSFKIQED
+223 LDSVSFKIQAD

-252 IQNNNSKVTSIENII
+252 IQNNNSKVTSIENIV

-286 VVMIV
+286 VVMLV

-351 AQLNQEKRE
+351 AQLNQEKKE

>member
-1 MKQSKMTLIALV
+1 MNTDKKQQEVLSYDDLKIKLTNLQRDLAKCRENIENYERQSKHLEHEELNIKQSFERTLSEESNKELNQYVNNLSAPVANKVTELEDELLELEDRFKEEMSKFSKEDLTDYYYSESEMLEDVHKALAMLNERLTN
-13 IILIGLALCT
+13 LIGERF
-23 IHIVYADNQN
+23 Q
-33 SKEASSNDLGF
+33 KEL
-44 MQQSFDTKQVE
+44 
-55 HTSKTKL
+55 
-62 TSYDKSGQQSD
+62 
-73 ATGNLSDLSGNLT
+73 
-86 TNNSTGSNSLGN
+86 
-98 YSEIVGGSETK
+98 
-109 IPKGLGKKHSYTSWQ
+109 
-124 SVNSSNKDAFKLV
+124 
-137 KKTGLH
+137 
-143 FDNEGFAKIRGR
+143 
-155 YVVICTKVF
+155 
-164 GDVGDYVDFYKENGT
+164 
-179 VIPCIIGDIKN
+179 
-190 SSNKWGTS
+190 
-198 NGKDVLDFFVDRA
+198 
-211 TWYPVDEGGNQQ
+211 NQQ
-223 LDSVSFKIQED
+223 LDSVSFKIQAD

-252 IQNNNSKVTSIENII
+252 IQNNNSKVTSIENIV

-286 VVMIV
+286 VVMLV

-461 GDSYVMDKDFLLDI
+461 GDSYVMDKDFLLDV